1 MKELYIS
8 PELKVLCF
16 APVERLALDLN
27 DFVDFDNIVE
37 NSGADEPIVSDPD
50 LDFGFDFGF

>member
-16 APVERLALDLN
+16 APVEHLADFSLDDLYP
-27 DFVDFDNIVE
+27 
-37 NSGADEPIVSDPD
+37 DESPD
-50 LDFGFDFGF
+50 GGLVPDEISKEGDFGFDFFG